1 MHAVHQKFFKKA
13 LSNILI
19 VRRMVGEPVSV
30 GVAMLLLTV
39 EPDPWATTQQ
49 IAEMSDVSEDTAR
62 RRVRDL
68 VSVNRADCKV
78 EGGRHYFRLR
88 PAFAQSLVAKMHWDH
103 TIVGEVPNLP
113 QPATADCD
121 EPLSCT

>member
-1 MHAVHQKFFKKA
+1 MHAVNHKFFKNA

-19 VRRMVGEPVSV
+19 LRRFLGTPVSV
-30 GVAMLLLTV
+30 GTAMLLLTF

-68 VSVNRADCKV
+68 VSINRADCRI
-78 EGGRHYFRLR
+78 EAGRHYFRLR
-88 PAFAQSLVAKMHWDH
+88 PAFAQSLVAKMKWDH
-103 TIVGEVPNLP
+103 TIIGDVPDIP

-121 EPLSCT
+121 